1 MEKVDF
7 VSNVLGKKDNIH
19 YSTGT
24 LYTNSPRF
32 FMKYYLCNEVEEC
45 GVVLSGETISRISH
59 NEQVN
64 DQTNAKVEE
73 MEDKFIS
80 FPTAQEAVDKYK
92 TALKVID
99 VETMDK
105 VLTNKEIWEWIKK
118 DILDI
123 DKSNIAIFGLIWLFS
138 DKSVGYTG
146 WLAFLCLLCNLNL
159 YEVVRM
165 VRAIF
170 IKGYKKECLET
181 EAWQMGLSEL
191 IYDSIKKD
199 DLKLYLKVKDGN
211 FRFK

>member
-1 MEKVDF
+1 MEKID
-7 VSNVLGKKDNIH
+7 VSIDVLGKKGDIH
-19 YSTGT
+19 YTSGT
-24 LYTNSPRF
+24 LYTNSPKY

-45 GVVLSGETISRISH
+45 GIVLSGEAIARFTPQEI
-59 NEQVN
+59 NT
-64 DQTNAKVEE
+64 QTNKEVKKP
-73 MEDKFIS
+73 EDKNVIM
-80 FPTAQEAVDKYK
+80 PTAKEAIDKYK

-99 VETMDK
+99 VEEMDRIH
-105 VLTNKEIWEWIKK
+105 TSREIWKWIKE
-118 DILDI
+118 DIVDF
-123 DKSNIAIFGLIWLFS
+123 DKSNVAIFGLLWLFS
-138 DKSVGYTG
+138 DKSVGYTA
-146 WLAFLCLLCNLNL
+146 WLATLCLLCNLNL

-191 IYDSIKKD
+191 IYNPVKKD